1 MNKNKFLAV
10 CILSSV
16 LITAP
21 AAYADAEDYFTDY
34 LPNKFPNKSKSLKIL
49 LISVMNII
57 FL

>member
-34 LPNKFPNKSKSLKIL
+34 LPNKFPNKALQGF
-49 LISVMNII
+49 VNIYTG
-57 FL
+57 LRNP